1 MNQNVYLVEMNF
13 TPFANLPDPAELIVF
28 LERMALPTFTALEQL
43 ERSGRIR
50 AGGTALAAVGLS
62 FIIRAES
69 PQELEETIAG
79 LPLWPRAQTRVQ
91 ALGSFAWRAAAA
103 RERLAQLK
111 ARIGA
116 GGASGSDRLSPLPTV
131 GA

>member
-13 TPFANLPDPAELIVF
+13 APFANLPNPAELITF
-28 LERMALPTFTALEQL
+28 MERMALPTFAALEEL
-43 ERSGRIR
+43 ERGGRIL
-50 AGGTALAAVGLS
+50 AGGTTLAAVGLS

-69 PQELEETIAG
+69 PQELEETVSG
-79 LPLWPRAQTRVQ
+79 LPLWPRAETRVQ
-91 ALGSFAWRAAAA
+91 PLGSFAWRATAA

-111 ARIGA
+111 ARGGA
-116 GGASGSDRLSPLPTV
+116 GGISDQGSSSPRQTV

>member
-1 MNQNVYLVEMNF
+1 MQNNVYLVEMNF
-13 TPFANLPDPAELIVF
+13 APFANLPDPAELITF
-28 LERMALPTFTALEQL
+28 MERMALPTFAALEEL
-43 ERSGRIR
+43 ERSGRIL
-50 AGGTALAAVGLS
+50 AGGTTLAAVGLS

-69 PQELEETIAG
+69 PQELEETVAG

-91 ALGSFAWRAAAA
+91 PLGSFAWRAAAA

-111 ARIGA
+111 ARMGV
-116 GGASGSDRLSPLPTV
+116 GGALRPDTSTPQAV